1 MIQAITDRRS
11 IRKYE
16 DKPVPRCMVEEIIK
30 AGILAPSAKN
40 RQPWKFVVVAEGAKE
55 GMLAALAAG
64 LERERREPFLAES
77 ACHLDGAEYSFSI
90 MKHAPVVI
98 FIINPL
104 AKKFGG
110 VTGAGDKGCYSQE
123 DRVAEIC
130 NAQSVGAAIE
140 NMILTATN
148 LGLGSLWI
156 CDTFFA
162 QKELDEWLGAEGEL
176 FAALAIGYAAEA
188 PQARP
193 RKEMRDVVEWREN

>member
-16 DKPVPRCMVEEIIK
+16 DRPVPRCMVEEIIK

-77 ACHLDGAEYSFSI
+77 ACHLDGAEYSFTI

-98 FIINPL
+98 FISNPL
-104 AKKFGG
+104 AKKVGG
-110 VTGAGDKGCYSQE
+110 GTGAGDKGCYSQE

-188 PQARP
+188 PQARQ

>member
-30 AGILAPSAKN
+30 AGLLAPSAKN
-40 RQPWKFVVVAEGAKE
+40 RQP
-55 GMLAALAAG
+55 G

-110 VTGAGDKGCYSQE
+110 VTGAGDKGCHSQE

-162 QKELDEWLGAEGEL
+162 QKELDKWLGAEGEL

>member
-16 DKPVPRCMVEEIIK
+16 DRPVPRCMVEEIIK

-40 RQPWKFVVVAEGAKE
+40 RQPWKFVVAAERAKE
-55 GMLAALAAG
+55 GMIAALAAG

-110 VTGAGDKGCYSQE
+110 VTGAGDKGCHSQE

-148 LGLGSLWI
+148 LTCCAS
-156 CDTFFA
+156 
-162 QKELDEWLGAEGEL
+162 
-176 FAALAIGYAAEA
+176 
-188 PQARP
+188 
-193 RKEMRDVVEWREN
+193 